1 MSYFAPYI
9 DGTGLH
15 MPTYEERLD
24 DLCEAYR
31 NIFGPESELSESVP
45 DYQLLSVFA
54 RALDDVSALCLQA
67 YNSRNPMYAT
77 GQALDLLLP
86 QYGILRAAGESDAS
100 VRARIRN
107 SLAGRGGSSL
117 DALRAAVLSA
127 RSVKDAKVYV
137 NETDTT
143 DSIGIPGH
151 SIAVV
156 TRGGNAQA
164 IAQAIYDKKA
174 PGIGTYGSSVSTAV
188 DAEGNLVPVSF
199 TRYSDKIV
207 FVYIFIRVLDGGDQE
222 AISAAVIPAVLS
234 FIDQMGLAVP
244 LNIPQLYGVAYAAD
258 PAIANTFIVTDIQ
271 VSALGA
277 SSVARDKIDCA
288 WNEKITAI
296 EDGGVEIRFSS

>member
-1 MSYFAPYI
+1 MAYFPPYT
-9 DGTGLH
+9 DGTGIHL
-15 MPTYEERLD
+15 PTYEDRLE
-24 DLCEAYR
+24 DLCAAYR
-31 NIFGPESELSESVP
+31 NIFGPESELSEAVP

-67 YNSRNPMYAT
+67 YNSRNPMYAS

-86 QYGILRAAGESDAS
+86 QYGISRAAGEADAS

-117 DALRAAVLSA
+117 DALKAAVLSA

-137 NETDTT
+137 NETDAA

-151 SIAVV
+151 SVAVV

-164 IAQAIYDKKA
+164 IAQAIWDKKA
-174 PGIGTYGSSVSTAV
+174 PGVGTYGLTSAEAV
-188 DAEGNLVPVSF
+188 DAEGNRHSVAF

-207 FVYIFIRVLDGGDQE
+207 YIYMFIRVLSGGDRD
-222 AISAAVIPAVLS
+222 AISAAVIPAVTGH
-234 FIDQMGLAVP
+234 IDRLGLAVP

-258 PAIANTFIVTDIQ
+258 PSIADTFIVTDIQ
-271 VSALGA
+271 VAVPGA
-277 SSVARDKIDCA
+277 SSIVRDTVPCG

-296 EDGGVEIRFSS
+296 EEGGVEIRFS